1 MDNMQIYNAYRS
13 VPQEAQKPIQAGRLK
28 GMTDIN
34 PMWRIKSLT
43 EAFGPCGIGWY
54 TETTKQWTEPGNEG
68 QVMAFC
74 NLLLYVKVDGEW
86 SKGIEGTG
94 GSTLIA
100 KERNGLYSSDEA
112 YKMAYTDALS
122 VACKS
127 LGFAADIY
135 YAKDRTKYNAN
146 DNVHQ
151 GNLSMT
157 EDEIKQEIGQLCSAI
172 ALKFNTTENAVK
184 FNACKQLNVRGE
196 TAEELFRILEFMR
209 VWNNQPVR
217 EVTQ

>member
-1 MDNMQIYNAYRS
+1 MENLKIYNAYRA

-34 PMWRIKSLT
+34 PMWRIKCLT
-43 EAFGPCGIGWY
+43 EMFGPCGIGWY
-54 TETTKQWTEPGNEG
+54 TETTRKWTEMGCDG
-68 QVMAFC
+68 QVLAFVD
-74 NLLLYVKVDGEW
+74 LLLFVKVDGEW

-100 KERNGLYSSDEA
+100 KEKNGLYSSDEA
-112 YKMAYTDALS
+112 FKMAYTDALS

-135 YAKDRTKYNAN
+135 FAKDRTKYNFQDPPA
-146 DNVHQ
+146 

-157 EDEIKQEIGQLCSAI
+157 DEEIKKEIGILCPLI
-172 ALKFNTTENAVK
+172 ALKQGIEESAVK
-184 FNACKQLNVRGE
+184 INACNQLKVKGQ
-196 TAEELFRILEFMR
+196 TTEELFRILELLR
-209 VWNNQPVR
+209 VWHKGDSR
-217 EVTQ
+217 